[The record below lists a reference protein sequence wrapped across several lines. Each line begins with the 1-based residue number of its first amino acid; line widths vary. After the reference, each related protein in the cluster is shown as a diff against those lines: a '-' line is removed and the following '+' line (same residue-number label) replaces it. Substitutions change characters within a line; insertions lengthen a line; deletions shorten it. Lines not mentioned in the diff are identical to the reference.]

1 VESESVKEAI
11 CDPGN
16 YAVLK
21 SLAQADEMEVTELQ
35 DQTGISE
42 HRLNQKLQD
51 LNKIDLIEEQ
61 RDNLKPSYIL
71 EDQHRQKLSGLKEE
85 AVSKFGQDDN
95 SKSVDKKQLLEE
107 LSSLKKDLRENL
119 ENESLDRREKTKLR
133 SRLDLAEELEERIQS
148 GEDSYSMLEAQ
159 ALYQR
164 LSKVC
169 MESDLT
175 QDRIPLRDLKF
186 VDNIERILESGS
198 EDEDSFRPFFG
209 NRWIRSGRF

>member
-1 VESESVKEAI
+1 MESESVKEAI

-21 SLAQADEMEVTELQ
+21 SLAQADEMEVTGLQ
-35 DQTGISE
+35 DQTGISK

-51 LNKIDLIEEQ
+51 LNNIGLIDEQ

-71 EDQHRQKLSGLKEE
+71 EDQHRQKLSDLKEE
-85 AVSKFGQDDN
+85 AVSKLGQDDN
-95 SKSVDKKQLLEE
+95 SKSVDKKQLLKE

-133 SRLDLAEELEERIQS
+133 SRLDLAEDLEERIQS

-169 MESDLT
+169 MKSDLT
-175 QDRIPLRDLKF
+175 KDRVHLRDLKL

-198 EDEDSFRPFFG
+198 DDNGGFRSFFG
-209 NRWIRSGRF
+209 NRWIRSDRF

>member
-1 VESESVKEAI
+1 MESESVKEAI

-51 LNKIDLIEEQ
+51 LNKIGLIDEQ

-71 EDQHRQKLSGLKEE
+71 EDQHRQKLSDLKEE
-85 AVSKFGQDDN
+85 AVSRFGQDDN

-107 LSSLKKDLRENL
+107 LSSLKKDLREDL
-119 ENESLDRREKTKLR
+119 ENEGLDRREKTKLR

-159 ALYQR
+159 AL
-164 LSKVC
+164 
-169 MESDLT
+169 ME
-175 QDRIPLRDLKF
+175 
-186 VDNIERILESGS
+186 ER
-198 EDEDSFRPFFG
+198 
-209 NRWIRSGRF
+209 

>member
-35 DQTGISE
+35 DWTGISE

-51 LNKIDLIEEQ
+51 LNKIGLIEEQ

-71 EDQHRQKLSGLKEE
+71 EDQHRQKLSDLKEE

-95 SKSVDKKQLLEE
+95 SKSVDKKRLLKD

-119 ENESLDRREKTKLR
+119 ENEGLDRKEKTKLR
-133 SRLDLAEELEERIQS
+133 SRLDLAEDLEERIQG

-175 QDRIPLRDLKF
+175 QDGVHLRDLKL
-186 VDNIERILESGS
+186 VDNIDGVLESGS
-198 EDEDSFRPFFG
+198 EDEDSFRSFFG
-209 NRWIRSGRF
+209 NRWIRSDRF

>member
-1 VESESVKEAI
+1 MESESVKEAI

-21 SLAQADEMEVTELQ
+21 SLAQVDEMEVTELQ
-35 DQTGISE
+35 DRTGISE

-71 EDQHRQKLSGLKEE
+71 EDQHRQKLSDLKEE

-95 SKSVDKKQLLEE
+95 SESVDKKQLLEE

-119 ENESLDRREKTKLR
+119 ENESLDRKEKTKLR
-133 SRLDLAEELEERIQS
+133 SRLDLAEDLEERIQG

-175 QDRIPLRDLKF
+175 KDGVHLRDLKL
-186 VDNIERILESGS
+186 VDNIDGVLESGS
-198 EDEDSFRPFFG
+198 EGEDSFRSFFG
-209 NRWIRSGRF
+209 NRWIRSDRF

>member
-1 VESESVKEAI
+1 MESESVKEAI

-71 EDQHRQKLSGLKEE
+71 EDQHRQKLSDLKEE
-85 AVSKFGQDDN
+85 AVSRFGQDDN

-107 LSSLKKDLRENL
+107 LSSLKKDLREDL
-119 ENESLDRREKTKLR
+119 ENEGLDRREKTKLR

-175 QDRIPLRDLKF
+175 QEGVHLRDLKL

-198 EDEDSFRPFFG
+198 EDEDSFRSFFG
-209 NRWIRSGRF
+209 NRWIRSDRF

>member
-1 VESESVKEAI
+1 MESESVKEAI

-21 SLAQADEMEVTELQ
+21 ILAQADEMEVTELQ
-35 DQTGISE
+35 DRTGISE
-42 HRLNQKLQD
+42 HRLNKKLQD

-71 EDQHRQKLSGLKEE
+71 EDQHRKKLSDLKEE

-107 LSSLKKDLRENL
+107 LSSLKKYLRENL
-119 ENESLDRREKTKLR
+119 ENEGLDRREMTKLR

-164 LSKVC
+164 LSKVF

-175 QDRIPLRDLKF
+175 QDGVHLRDLKL
-186 VDNIERILESGS
+186 VDNIDGVLESGS
-198 EDEDSFRPFFG
+198 EDEDSFRAFFG
-209 NRWIRSGRF
+209 NRWIRSDRF

>member
-1 VESESVKEAI
+1 MESESVKEAI

-21 SLAQADEMEVTELQ
+21 SLVQADEMEVTELQ
-35 DQTGISE
+35 DRTGISE

-51 LNKIDLIEEQ
+51 LNKIGLIDEQ

-71 EDQHRQKLSGLKEE
+71 EVQHRKKLSDLKEE
-85 AVSKFGQDDN
+85 AVSKFGQDDS

-107 LSSLKKDLRENL
+107 LSNLKKDLRESL
-119 ENESLDRREKTKLR
+119 ESEGLDRKEKTKLR
-133 SRLDLAEELEERIQS
+133 SRLDLAEDLEERIQS

-169 MESDLT
+169 MKSDLI
-175 QDRIPLRDLKF
+175 QDGIHLRDLKF

-198 EDEDSFRPFFG
+198 GDGDSFRSFFG
-209 NRWIRSGRF
+209 NRWIRSDRF